1 MKQQPEQQPAAPA
14 PSQPGPLRI
23 LFVVPS
29 LHGGGAEFVA
39 RTWMDWL
46 VGQGHTVGVVT
57 TSAKAT
63 DDYLPGGVSR
73 ISIAA
78 HRGHLGKA
86 RALKTAF
93 ALFRPDVA
101 LSLQAHPNLLLLT
114 AGLFTGRAN
123 RPAVVISERNLVTL
137 GLPDADLAHR
147 VKIGFARR
155 LYRRADHV
163 IAISHPVAGELV
175 SGFRVPAARCTVV
188 ANPAMAKVAGRSRV
202 DRVAGAQDGIQLV
215 LPCRLVSQK
224 RPELAIRTAAVLA
237 GRGIPTEVVSFGGGP
252 LLDTMVAAAAR
263 WAVPFQDKGWV
274 EDWFGHFGPNAVV
287 LLPSSRE
294 GFGNV
299 LVEAAAAGVPSV
311 AVSGALGVADAIV
324 PGMTGELALG
334 ADPEDLADAV
344 QRASRL
350 KVDGIEGWL
359 ERFSVDCS
367 GRDLET
373 VLRRTVA
380 GQRR

>member
-1 MKQQPEQQPAAPA
+1 MKQQPENR
-14 PSQPGPLRI
+14 GPLRI

-39 RTWMDWL
+39 RTWMTWL
-46 VGQGHTVGVVT
+46 VGAGHSVGVVT
-57 TSAKAT
+57 TSGKAT
-63 DDYLPGGVSR
+63 DEHLPEGVSR
-73 ISIAA
+73 ISVAG

-86 RALKTAF
+86 RALKGVF
-93 ALFRPDVA
+93 GEFRPDVA

-114 AGLFTGRAN
+114 AGLLSRRPN
-123 RPAVVISERNLVTL
+123 RPAVVISERNLVSL
-137 GLPDADLAHR
+137 GLPGADLAHR

-175 SGFRVPAARCTVV
+175 SGFRVSGSRCTVV
-188 ANPAMAKVAGRSRV
+188 ANPAMAKVAGRGRV
-202 DRVAGAQDGIQLV
+202 DRVTGAQDGIQLV

-252 LLDTMVAAAAR
+252 LLGSMLAEAAR
-263 WAVPFQDKGWV
+263 LNVPFQDKGWV
-274 EDWFGHFGPNAVV
+274 EDWFGHFGPNSVV
-287 LLPSSRE
+287 LLPSARE

-334 ADPEDLADAV
+334 AEPEDLADAV
-344 QRASRL
+344 LRASRL

-380 GQRR
+380 GRR